1 MRKLLFIITILLP
14 TFAAAQTPVTFRE
27 CLEKGL
33 ERNYDIR
40 IMRNSERI
48 SDNNATLGNAGF
60 LPAADISAG
69 YSGTLNDTKQYVRDA
84 SNIVTNNG
92 VNNQGVNAG
101 VNLNWNVFNGFSVQ
115 TSYKRLQELQQMGE
129 LATRLQIESFI
140 SGFAAEYYNY
150 IRQTIRLKNLEYAV
164 QLSEERVRIVS
175 VSAEIGS
182 LSKFDLQQAKV
193 DLNSDKSRLIKQ
205 HEVLHTLRTQ
215 LNEMIAVTNV
225 EQELS
230 LADTTIVF
238 NPDLMR
244 DGLWESTLVNNIY
257 LKIARKQGDISK
269 LDLKSIQ
276 SRNYPYLRL
285 NAGYGYGGNWFGT
298 GTYDRQKTLGANYGL
313 SLGFT
318 LFDGLN
324 QRRAQRNA
332 RIEIQNRELE
342 YEQTELSLDVD
353 LSNAWMAY
361 QNNIRL
367 LDLERSNLATARD
380 NYDIAIYRYKMYQ
393 LSGVELREAQ
403 NSLLEAE
410 ERLVQVMYDTK
421 LCEISLLQ
429 IAGMIVLYLE

>member
-1 MRKLLFIITILLP
+1 MLP
-14 TFAAAQTPVTFRE
+14 AFAAGQTPVTLRE
-27 CLEKGL
+27 CLERGL
-33 ERNYDIR
+33 ESNYDIR
-40 IMRNSERI
+40 ITRNRERI

-60 LPAADISAG
+60 LPTADLSAG
-69 YSGTLNDTKQYVRDA
+69 YSGTLNDIKQYVRDA
-84 SNIVTNNG
+84 ADIDTKNG
-92 VNNQGVNAG
+92 VSNQNLNAG
-101 VNLNWNVFNGFSVQ
+101 VNLNWTIFNGFSIQ
-115 TSYKRLQELQQMGE
+115 TSYRRLRELQEMGE
-129 LATRLQIESFI
+129 LGTRLSIENFI

-164 QLSEERVRIVS
+164 QLSDERVRIVS

-193 DLNSDKSRLIKQ
+193 DLNSDQSQLIKQ
-205 HEVLHTLRTQ
+205 HEVLHTLRTR
-215 LNEMIAVTNV
+215 LNEMLAATDV
-225 EQELS
+225 EQQLM
-230 LADTTIVF
+230 LADTVITF
-238 NPDLMR
+238 NTNLVRTDLWQSA
-244 DGLWESTLVNNIY
+244 LENNIY
-257 LKIARKQGDISK
+257 LKIARKQGDITK
-269 LDLKSIQ
+269 LDLKAVQ

-285 NAGYGYGGNWFGT
+285 SAGYGYGGNWYGT
-298 GTYDRQKTLGANYGL
+298 GTYDSQKTLGANYGL
-313 SLGFT
+313 TLGFT

-332 RIEIQNRELE
+332 RIEIQNRKLE
-342 YEQTELSLDVD
+342 QEQTQLSLNVD

-403 NSLLEAE
+403 NSLLAAE
-410 ERLVQVMYDTK
+410 ERLVQVMYDLK